1 MDKDKIKRVLKSY
14 LTMNLVNI
22 NNISDIDVIMIS
34 INDEPN
40 KIYFLVK
47 IGISSLPTNSTRTLN
62 EAIITSESLLEQ
74 NISEI
79 QITKEGKVSLTKD
92 KSSLSFFTTF
102 LETVNYQF
110 VRAGNDLNMTFYV
123 QYNLADTNKVNE
135 SKLYGDPTDVVDYD
149 LPEYLSDIII
159 LSDLKSFNDVEK
171 SMKEV
176 HKRLVELEKG
186 LEHGGQHQKAYKTG
200 GIYSDKSRKYKD
212 FETRQDSMDRD
223 EEIKQEIERL
233 RKSLDLED

>member
-34 INDEPN
+34 INDEHN

-62 EAIITSESLLEQ
+62 EAIITSESLLEES
-74 NISEI
+74 ISKL
-79 QITKEGKVSLTKD
+79 QITKEGKISINKG
-92 KSSLSFFTTF
+92 KSSFFTT

-110 VRAGNDLNMTFYV
+110 ISARNDLNMTFYV
-123 QYNLADTNKVNE
+123 QYNFNDNREVNE

-171 SMKEV
+171 SIKEV

-200 GIYSDKSRKYKD
+200 GLYSDKSRKYKD

>member
-1 MDKDKIKRVLKSY
+1 MNKDKVKKILQSY
-14 LTMNLVNI
+14 LTINLVNK
-22 NNISDIDVIMIS
+22 NNISDVEVIMIS
-34 INDEPN
+34 INDEPD
-40 KIYFLVK
+40 KLYFLVK
-47 IGISSLPTNSTRTLN
+47 IGISTLPANTTKTLN
-62 EAIITSESLLEQ
+62 ESITNSETLLEE

-79 QITKEGKVSLTKD
+79 QITKEGKVRPAKN
-92 KSSLSFFTTF
+92 KPSFFSF
-102 LETVNYQF
+102 LESVNYQF
-110 VRAGNDLNMTFYV
+110 VRASNDLNMTFYV
-123 QYNLADTNKVNE
+123 QYNLDGTDEVNE

-171 SMKEV
+171 SIKEI
-176 HKRLVELEKG
+176 HKRLIELEKG
-186 LEHGGQHQKAYKTG
+186 LEHGGQHQKAYRTG
-200 GIYSDKSRKYKD
+200 GLYSDKSRKYKD